1 MTRSLIGTA
10 WRRALGQ
17 KNWRRSVLGACV
29 GLLIAALILLLTQ
42 LGLLDALEWLTLD
55 ARFIARYL
63 VAPEPERSPV
73 TVVAIDDR
81 SVLEYGRW
89 PWPRAVQAEL
99 FTAILNANPSVLG
112 VDIIYSELDDA
123 WADSRLARA
132 LGQGQAPVVLALAR
146 AGDREL
152 VPDDTFLS
160 PNVRVG
166 HINTVVDGDGVV
178 RRFAFEVNTAQ
189 GPVRAFSWIV
199 ASLASRAGEGG
210 LKAPPLDAS
219 GRLLVNYRLAGSGGR
234 LSVDSIA
241 ETVSAADVLA
251 GRMRS
256 RLAGRPVLVGVTAA
270 GLETH
275 DRHLT
280 PLRPLGSIPGVYIHA
295 AAVSSFLDG
304 QYIHRTSPW
313 MGALA
318 ALATGIIMGAAAFGL
333 GPWKA
338 SGVFLG
344 LVLASG
350 GTALWRFTAA
360 GTWVPVAPVSLTLI
374 VTYAVGL
381 WVTRQQAER
390 EAQRIRE
397 TFRRYV
403 APEVV
408 DILLEDPGIAETQG
422 ARREVT
428 ILFAD
433 VRGFTG
439 YAEVERPEDVVLR
452 LNRYLEIMTESVLL
466 HGGMVDKFLGDGLMA
481 VFGAPIP
488 SEDHAEQ
495 AVRAGLHMLRRI
507 ELEKKVT
514 SGRRERLEIGVGI
527 HTGEA
532 IIGSVGSW
540 RRQEYT
546 AIGDA
551 VNVASRLQE
560 LAPPGT
566 VVASEETM
574 AQVGGGVA
582 MQVTPL
588 GATHLRGRA
597 KPVELYQLTP
607 GRSVIAAR
615 DLKDVDDLVPPDDP
629 AAFE

>member
-1 MTRSLIGTA
+1 
-10 WRRALGQ
+10 
-17 KNWRRSVLGACV
+17 
-29 GLLIAALILLLTQ
+29 
-42 LGLLDALEWLTLD
+42 
-55 ARFIARYL
+55 
-63 VAPEPERSPV
+63 
-73 TVVAIDDR
+73 
-81 SVLEYGRW
+81 
-89 PWPRAVQAEL
+89 
-99 FTAILNANPSVLG
+99 
-112 VDIIYSELDDA
+112 
-123 WADSRLARA
+123 
-132 LGQGQAPVVLALAR
+132 
-146 AGDREL
+146 
-152 VPDDTFLS
+152 
-160 PNVRVG
+160 
-166 HINTVVDGDGVV
+166 
-178 RRFAFEVNTAQ
+178 
-189 GPVRAFSWIV
+189 
-199 ASLASRAGEGG
+199 
-210 LKAPPLDAS
+210 
-219 GRLLVNYRLAGSGGR
+219 
-234 LSVDSIA
+234 
-241 ETVSAADVLA
+241 
-251 GRMRS
+251 
-256 RLAGRPVLVGVTAA
+256 
-270 GLETH
+270 
-275 DRHLT
+275 
-280 PLRPLGSIPGVYIHA
+280 
-295 AAVSSFLDG
+295 
-304 QYIHRTSPW
+304 
-313 MGALA
+313 
-318 ALATGIIMGAAAFGL
+318 
-333 GPWKA
+333 
-338 SGVFLG
+338 
-344 LVLASG
+344 VLASG

-360 GTWVPVAPVSLTLI
+360 GAWVPVAPVSLTLI

-566 VVASEETM
+566 V
-574 AQVGGGVA
+574 
-582 MQVTPL
+582 
-588 GATHLRGRA
+588 
-597 KPVELYQLTP
+597 
-607 GRSVIAAR
+607 
-615 DLKDVDDLVPPDDP
+615 
-629 AAFE
+629 